1 MQHATSSSNIR
12 PPGRGGPGEVRL
24 IEVGSQAAG
33 SIAEGRF
40 GAPPGDQLGPPST
53 VSATETQRQKPRP
66 GHKMGSAACEA
77 CRSTPPMPLRQHGCT
92 PGHTRWQWSPVRY
105 ARSLVSQ
112 SHSYSHSR
120 LGWRRCRW
128 RWRLLNPRG
137 YTGNYSK
144 MYAQPY
150 VAPICRQLTGVA
162 PQPLSLLAPHHPLV
176 LVITP
181 QATANP
187 TPS

>member
-1 MQHATSSSNIR
+1 MQHATSSSSNIR
-12 PPGRGGPGEVRL
+12 PTGRCGPGEVRL
-24 IEVGSQAAG
+24 NEVGSQAG
-33 SIAEGRF
+33 STVEGRF

-53 VSATETQRQKPRP
+53 VSATETQRQSQRR

-112 SHSYSHSR
+112 SHSYSHCR

-150 VAPICRQLTGVA
+150 VAPICRQLTGAA
-162 PQPLSLLAPHHPLV
+162 PQTLSLLVPHHPLV

-187 TPS
+187 TLS

>member
-1 MQHATSSSNIR
+1 MQHTTSSSSNIR
-12 PPGRGGPGEVRL
+12 PPGRCGPGEVRL
-24 IEVGSQAAG
+24 IEVGSQAAQWRVDL
-33 SIAEGRF
+33 GRHQ
-40 GAPPGDQLGPPST
+40 ATNLGHLQRC
-53 VSATETQRQKPRP
+53 QRQRHRDRETERP

-176 LVITP
+176 LVIMP
-181 QATANP
+181 QATANR